1 MRRRDF
7 IKVIAGSAAVW
18 TLPARAQ
25 QGDRMRRVGII
36 CGAVGEESDARITAF
51 VKELKRLGWT
61 EGRNVRIEIRE
72 SAGKAPVARKY
83 AAEIVA
89 FAPDVILAS
98 GGSTIAPLREA
109 THTVPIV

>member
-7 IKVIAGSAAVW
+7 IKAIAGSAAVW
-18 TLPARAQ
+18 PLTARAQ

-36 CGAVGEESDARITAF
+36 SGAVGEEADARITAF
-51 VKELKRLGWT
+51 VQELKRLGWT

-72 SAGKAPVARKY
+72 SAGKASVARKY

-89 FAPDVILAS
+89 FAPDVILAF
-98 GGSTIAPLREA
+98 GGLDDCTAA
-109 THTVPIV
+109 